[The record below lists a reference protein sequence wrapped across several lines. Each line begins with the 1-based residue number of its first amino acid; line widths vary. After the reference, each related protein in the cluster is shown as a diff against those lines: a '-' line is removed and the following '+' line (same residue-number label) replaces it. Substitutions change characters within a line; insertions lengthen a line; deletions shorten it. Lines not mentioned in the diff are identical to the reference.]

1 MGGLIYQSVRKGSTT
16 VVSNILSKG
25 VEQAVK
31 EKKNLL
37 TTCRKTNSSSMT
49 EKPKPV

>member
-16 VVSNILSKG
+16 VVPNILSKG

-37 TTCRKTNSSSMT
+37 PAERQT
-49 EKPKPV
+49 PLA